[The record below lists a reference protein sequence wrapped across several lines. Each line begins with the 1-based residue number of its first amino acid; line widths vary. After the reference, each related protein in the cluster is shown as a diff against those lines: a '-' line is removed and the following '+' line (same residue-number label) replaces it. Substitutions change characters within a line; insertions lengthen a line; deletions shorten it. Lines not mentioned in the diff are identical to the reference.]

1 VAKFAIAK
9 QRHQDGITENQVII
23 TSYVHYFGMDF
34 DHTQLP
40 VEDICQVYC
49 LLWSVRLIPTLGTS
63 PLNSDESIAEIS
75 SNKKFLMHLNGNYS
89 NLTRE
94 ATFVLEKENC
104 YKEGDVI

>member
-1 VAKFAIAK
+1 MAKFAIAK

-75 SNKKFLMHLNGNYS
+75 SNKKIPNAFEWQLQQSDHRS
-89 NLTRE
+89 NFCSGERKL
-94 ATFVLEKENC
+94 LQ
-104 YKEGDVI
+104 GG